1 MSGVLA
7 HDKGPEAIGDL
18 VEFLVRSLVD
28 NLDAVSVESK
38 ETDEAVV
45 VTIHVDPED
54 IGKVIGRHGSTVR
67 AVRTLARAKGQLGG
81 RRVEV
86 EVAE

>member
-1 MSGVLA
+1 MSGA
-7 HDKGPEAIGDL
+7 PNYDKGPEAIGDL
-18 VEFLVRSLVD
+18 VEFLVRALVD
-28 NLDAVSVESK
+28 DTDKVAVESK

-45 VTIHVDPED
+45 VTIHVAPDD

-67 AVRTLARAKGQLGG
+67 AVRTLARAMGQLGG